1 VAIFFFKFSQIWLQ
15 AKYGF
20 TVMTALNIAKSS
32 QKSIS
37 KFNKDDGVWAT
48 NLFSIAQHQAF
59 GTKCVTPSMI
69 A

>member
-1 VAIFFFKFSQIWLQ
+1 
-15 AKYGF
+15 
-20 TVMTALNIAKSS
+20 MTALNIAKSS